1 MRVPSSAIA
10 ALSADSFES
19 PESGAEIE
27 PLAPPHTVPLACDPR
42 GALRSPAIVCAKGFA
57 ESVPSMEGKN
67 DTWLLLFYELFS
79 SVSSPRSA
87 R

>member
-27 PLAPPHTVPLACDPR
+27 PLDPPHTVPL
-42 GALRSPAIVCAKGFA
+42 LRDSGVPLSSPVRICAKGFA
-57 ESVPSMEGKN
+57 ESVPSMEGKK
-67 DTWLLLFYELFS
+67 DTWFLLFYELFS
-79 SVSSPRSA
+79 SVSSYRSA